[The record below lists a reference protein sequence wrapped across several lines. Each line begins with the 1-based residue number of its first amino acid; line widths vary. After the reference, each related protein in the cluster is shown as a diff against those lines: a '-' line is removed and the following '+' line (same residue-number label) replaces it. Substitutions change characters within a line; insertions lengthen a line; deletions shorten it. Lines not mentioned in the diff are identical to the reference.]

1 MSESKNRHEE
11 IEALK
16 MQEEQRKLQA
26 AQQAGMQK
34 SLEESQKVA
43 TTFINNFSIT
53 APGPGTLRLVLAEQ
67 LFPQLPPTARTA
79 SAIPLQVAEE
89 LGKALISVASQVRQA
104 EVAAALQT
112 AEQAKQVEAALL
124 EASLDKAG
132 VKRLDASD
140 ADGDPG
146 EQVVGVAH
154 GGLEAEAAMR
164 AKRPPYL
171 P

>member
-16 MQEEQRKLQA
+16 AQEEQRKLQA

-112 AEQAKQVEAALL
+112 AEQAKQVEA
-124 EASLDKAG
+124 SLDKAG